1 MNRTADAVVVGAGIA
16 GAATFF
22 ELVSLGVGRVLLSER
37 RGLTASATSATGGF
51 IQYHFCRDE
60 AETRLTQAS
69 LPIFEHWSGV
79 VGVGDCGF
87 VASGYI
93 RLEPEHR
100 AEGLRERVAMLQR
113 LGVETSI
120 IGPDDVARLAPELRT
135 EGVAVAAWEP
145 GSGYAD
151 PDGTVAGYI
160 EAGTRLGGELLTN
173 TPVTGVRSASGQVT
187 GVETS
192 DGAIDAPLVVLTA
205 GAWSSGLLAPL
216 GVALPVEVWMT
227 QWLGVE
233 VEPALPATLP
243 TVGDGVSGSYFR
255 ALRPGSAGLLVG
267 LGGVGRRPVVDLDE
281 PEASIPA
288 NLAETARERVAARL
302 AGQRDVRTAY
312 WRSGPVAQT
321 PDALPIID
329 RHPEIDGLFF
339 AAGDCGSSFKTG
351 PAIGR
356 ALAEWALRGRPEVV
370 DVAPFR
376 LARFA
381 PGE

>member
-22 ELVSLGVGRVLLSER
+22 ELASLGARRVLLLER
-37 RGLTASATSATGGF
+37 TGLRSSATSASGGF

-69 LPIFEHWSGV
+69 LPIFEHWSGA
-79 VGVGDCGF
+79 VGPGDPGF
-87 VASGYI
+87 VANGYV

-100 AEGLRERVAMLQR
+100 AEALRERVAMLQR
-113 LGVETSI
+113 LGVETSV
-120 IGPDDVARLAPELRT
+120 IGPDDAARLAPELRID
-135 EGVAVAAWEP
+135 GVAIAAWEP

-151 PDGTVAGYI
+151 PDRTVAGLI
-160 EAGTRLGGELLTN
+160 EAGQWLGGELLTD
-173 TPVTGVRSASGQVT
+173 TPVTGIGSAGGRVT
-187 GVETS
+187 GVETP
-192 DGAIDAPLVVLTA
+192 GGTIDAPLVVLAA

-216 GVALPVEVWMT
+216 GVTLPVEIWMT

-233 VEPALPATLP
+233 VEPALSATMP

-255 ALRPGSAGLLVG
+255 AMHPGSGGLLVG
-267 LGGVGRRPVVDLDE
+267 LGGVGRRPVADLDA

-288 NLAETARERVAARL
+288 NLPETARERVAARL
-302 AGQRDVRTAY
+302 AGQREVRAAG

-329 RHPEIDGLFF
+329 RHPEMEGLFF
-339 AAGDCGSSFKTG
+339 TAGDCGAAFKTG

-356 ALAEWALRGRPEVV
+356 ALAEWALRGRPQSV

-381 PGE
+381 PDA